1 MVLPIGDVN
10 PVQRRPVLLWL
21 LVLAN
26 LGVFLLVQFPATGC
40 EELHLIYRFGAI
52 PLELT
57 TGAPLPPGDLE
68 QLLGECSVDVPAKN
82 VPLSL
87 FTSLFLHG
95 SLGHLL
101 GNLLYL
107 VVFGNN
113 VEDRLGHARFLLFT
127 TVGAAAATLSYVA
140 VRPDSTV
147 PLIGFS
153 GAVSAVLGAY
163 LILYPRA
170 QVLALAPFPLY
181 LAAIILP
188 GVRIVRWL
196 VFFAVVVLP
205 AWLLLGAWF
214 VLQFAT
220 PDTPA
225 GDQIAY
231 QAHIGGFLAGIVLLL
246 VLDAWRRSHHREPFH
261 TPRRRRRR
269 R

>member
-21 LVLAN
+21 LVLGN
-26 LGVFLLVQFPATGC
+26 LAVFLFVQLPASEC
-40 EELHLIYRFGAI
+40 AELHLVYRFGAI
-52 PLELT
+52 PRELT
-57 TGAPLPPGDLE
+57 TLRPLTSGELE
-68 QLLGECSVDVPAKN
+68 QLLGGCAASAPQKN

-87 FTSLFLHG
+87 VTSLFLHG
-95 SLGHLL
+95 GLGHLL

-107 VVFGNN
+107 IVFGNN

-127 TVGAAAATLSYVA
+127 AVGAAVATLSYVA

-153 GAVSAVLGAY
+153 GAVAAVLGAY
-163 LILYPRA
+163 LILHPRA

-196 VFFAVVVLP
+196 VIVAVVMLP

-214 VLQFAT
+214 LLQFTT

-225 GDQIAY
+225 GGQIAY
-231 QAHIGGFLAGIVLLL
+231 QAHIGGFVAGIVLLL
-246 VLDAWRRSHHREPFH
+246 LLDSWRVRHRRDPFH
-261 TPRRRRRR
+261 TPRGRRRRR
-269 R
+269 

>member
-26 LGVFLLVQFPATGC
+26 LGVFALVQFPATGC
-40 EELHLIYRFGAI
+40 AEVHLIYRFGAI
-52 PLELT
+52 PRELVT
-57 TGAPLPPGDLE
+57 LTPLSTGELE
-68 QLLGECSVDVPAKN
+68 QVLGACAADAPDKN

-95 SLGHLL
+95 GIGHLL

-140 VRPDSTV
+140 VRPDSIV

-181 LAAIILP
+181 LVAIVLP
-188 GVRIVRWL
+188 GVRIARWF
-196 VFFAVVVLP
+196 VVFAVVVLP
-205 AWLLLGAWF
+205 AWLLLGLWF
-214 VLQFAT
+214 LLQFNVG
-220 PDTPA
+220 DTPG

-246 VLDAWRRSHHREPFH
+246 VLDAWRTSHQRDPFH
-261 TPRRRRRR
+261 TPRRRRPRR
-269 R
+269 

>member
-1 MVLPIGDVN
+1 MVLPIGDSN
-10 PVQRRPVLLWL
+10 PVRRRPVLLWL

-40 EELHLIYRFGAI
+40 AELHLVYRFGAI
-52 PLELT
+52 PQELT
-57 TGAPLPPGDLE
+57 TLTPLPPGALE
-68 QLLGECSVDVPAKN
+68 QLLGECAADAPDKN

-127 TVGAAAATLSYVA
+127 TVGAVAATLAYVA
-140 VRPDSTV
+140 VRPDSTA

-170 QVLALAPFPLY
+170 RVLAIAPFPLY
-181 LAAIILP
+181 LVALVLP

-214 VLQFAT
+214 LLQFAT
-220 PDTPA
+220 PDTPG

-246 VLDAWRRSHHREPFH
+246 VLDAWRSRHHRDPFH
-261 TPRRRRRR
+261 TPRRGRRHR
-269 R
+269 

>member
-1 MVLPIGDVN
+1 VVLPIGDVN

-21 LVLAN
+21 LVLVN
-26 LGVFLLVQFPATGC
+26 LGVFALVQFPATGC
-40 EELHLIYRFGAI
+40 AEVHLIYRFGAI
-52 PLELT
+52 PRELVTLTPLSAGELER
-57 TGAPLPPGDLE
+57 
-68 QLLGECSVDVPAKN
+68 LLGECAADAPDKN

-95 SLGHLL
+95 GIGHLL

-140 VRPDSTV
+140 VRPDSIV

-163 LILYPRA
+163 LILYPKA

-181 LAAIILP
+181 LVAIVLP
-188 GVRIVRWL
+188 GVRIARW
-196 VFFAVVVLP
+196 FIIFAIVVLP
-205 AWLLLGAWF
+205 AWLLLGLWF
-214 VLQFAT
+214 LLQFNVG
-220 PDTPA
+220 DTP
-225 GDQIAY
+225 GGEQIAY

-246 VLDAWRRSHHREPFH
+246 VLDAWRSSHQRDPFH

-269 R
+269 P